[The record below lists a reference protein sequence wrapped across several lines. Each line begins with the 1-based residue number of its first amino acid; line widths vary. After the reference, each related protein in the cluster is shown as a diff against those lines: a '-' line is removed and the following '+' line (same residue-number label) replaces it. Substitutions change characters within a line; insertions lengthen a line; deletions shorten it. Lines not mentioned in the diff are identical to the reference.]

1 MRRVIFGI
9 IFCILFSSLIS
20 LWADQAFCFDT
31 NVAHPGIAN
40 EAVNIYNK
48 NFDPD
53 ISGVN
58 KEKIVSGALDEDT
71 PWRWMNHFDDPINNV
86 GLGGKYLS
94 AKDWSENSNKQRDFA
109 LGDRSWQRAV
119 DDWKK
124 GDKDLALTE
133 LGHTLHLVADM
144 AVPAHT
150 RLDIHP
156 TGDSLEQFVKSN
168 WNSLETIV
176 KKDVPVKNITKLSE
190 GFDDLAKFSN
200 ANFYS
205 DDTIENKKYTL
216 IEKND
221 QKIIETSAGKNIYYK
236 NLASVGGNYFVGKT
250 MNSDWKVFQSKLFVD
265 DPVILTSYSS
275 HLIPE
280 SIAYSAGVI
289 KLFFN
294 EVGKTDPKVKPLA
307 TSRQSLTGVLN
318 GASGQIVQG
327 AENIYDQVK
336 NATKIVLGEKISNE
350 ETMRNPNTY
359 QIPITNSPLPPN
371 PSPAPQT
378 NLAPI
383 SNGGSSPS
391 TGGSSLAPVVT
402 PTSTSTPTTTPILTT
417 TTTPDPTPTSTPT
430 TTPEIVT
437 PTSTDPTPTSTPET
451 PTTTPDITPTTTP
464 TVTPTSTPPTP
475 TSTPTIDTTS
485 PLPPTPDSI
494 FLPTYFTTSSEV
506 NVFGTATTDTVR
518 LSIDIPLDIIYTTST
533 NQWNFTYQFT
543 TSSEKKSFQ
552 IFAYDEV
559 GNTST
564 PASVTLVRDLTTPTI
579 PTVTAEDISSP
590 TSTRILVTVTSTDEF
605 AREIYFDIDYATSST
620 KPVWQNWISGSVS
633 TTYDFTV
640 TPGSTYVFRAR
651 ASDQFANTSAWSA
664 LVSTTL
670 DWDKRVVINEIAW
683 MGTSAQPNNINDEW
697 VELYNNTN
705 EAINLS
711 SWGLYLNGVKLDW
724 NLRNTQILA
733 HDYFLIE
740 RTDDDAIIELP
751 ADAFITIPS
760 GIVNTGAKLELK
772 DSSST
777 IVDTVNCQT
786 GGWYA
791 GATADSKYRTMNRIN
806 SLVKGSLKSN
816 WRTSDFGAAIGR
828 TYGGGYIYG
837 TPRAPNI
844 GYGLIPN
851 DFWLVYTHLATSSE
865 FTLRKDL
872 SPYVLYSD
880 AVIAAGK
887 KLIIEPGVEI
897 YGQTKNASL
906 IVKGTVEFNGTE
918 NDHILVSS
926 RYDRAPGAWRWSGVS
941 ATATP
946 AAGDWSRIAI
956 DPGGKVKMTYT
967 DLRYGGAL
975 FVLQSGWVYGWKNLS
990 QPIRNIG
997 GELTMQNSSV
1007 SDSFVPASNVDERE
1021 FSAFVWTEN
1030 KTTYSASTT
1039 IDQSQ
1044 FARGYIATKNY
1055 YNGGYSSGVTTRI
1068 SNSVF
1073 DSFTHSDGPLQS
1085 LRSDLVMSNIQ
1096 FLNNAFSGAYFD
1108 MFTVT
1113 TDTIW
1118 HAGDYHINGI
1128 VSVPAGKKL
1137 TIEAGANLQMK
1148 AYAGFNVS
1156 GILNVWGESD
1166 NRVSIDCLNG
1176 SCYWSIIDLAS
1187 GGTGNLCHADLV
1199 HGNFTGSSG
1208 DKSGVVKA
1216 VGAQVELEDINILN
1230 AYRPYN
1236 AIYLK
1241 DANAVVKNSRI
1252 VWNTDYTTDVKTI
1265 SGIAIDAG
1273 NLLLENT
1280 EFDRMDYG
1288 LMMVNSPSVTLT
1300 NQPDSLFQNMKMGKW
1315 FPPAFVFTLPVLGVP
1330 MSVSSEESGLDT
1342 PTSTME
1348 TVGEEAMVTSTDS
1361 GSDTT
1366 STPELAPTTEIE

>member
-1 MRRVIFGI
+1 M
-9 IFCILFSSLIS
+9 
-20 LWADQAFCFDT
+20 
-31 NVAHPGIAN
+31 AHPGIAN

-53 ISGVN
+53 ISGAN
-58 KEKIVSGALDEDT
+58 KEKIVSGARDEDT
-71 PWRWMNHFDDPINNV
+71 PWRWMNHFYDPINNV

-94 AKDWSENSNKQRDFA
+94 AKDWSEDSNRQRDFA

-124 GDKDLALTE
+124 GHKDLALTE

-176 KKDVPVKNITKLSE
+176 KKDVSVKNISKLSE
-190 GFDDLAKFSN
+190 GFDGLAKFSN

-205 DDTIENKKYTL
+205 DDTLDSNRYNEIFISKSSIIQQGKSGDVLLKENRINNDLNKLYL
-216 IEKND
+216 EKETFSWSGTGSK
-221 QKIIETSAGKNIYYK
+221 KIIN
-236 NLASVGGNYFVGKT
+236 
-250 MNSDWKVFQSKLFVD
+250 

-280 SIAYSAGVI
+280 SISYSAGVI

-336 NATKIVLGEKISNE
+336 KATKIVLGEKISNE

-359 QIPITNSPLPPN
+359 QIPITNSPPPPN
-371 PSPAPQT
+371 PSPVLQT
-378 NLAPI
+378 NSLPV
-383 SNGGSSPS
+383 SNGGSSSLGGNS
-391 TGGSSLAPVVT
+391 TPPTLLPLSTTSTSPIVT
-402 PTSTSTPTTTPILTT
+402 PTS
-417 TTTPDPTPTSTPT
+417 TPDPTPTSTPT
-430 TTPEIVT
+430 ATPEIVT
-437 PTSTDPTPTSTPET
+437 PTSTDSTPTSTPET
-451 PTTTPDITPTTTP
+451 STTTPDIAPTSTPL
-464 TVTPTSTPPTP
+464 TPTSTPAV
-475 TSTPTIDTTS
+475 DTTP
-485 PLPPTPDSI
+485 PLPPTPDPI
-494 FLPTYFTTSSEV
+494 FLPIYFTTSSEV

-518 LSIDIPLDIIYTTST
+518 LSIDIPIDIIYTTST
-533 NQWNFTYQFT
+533 NQWNFTYEFA
-543 TSSEKKSFQ
+543 TSSEKKSLQ
-552 IFAYDEV
+552 IFVYDEV

-579 PTVTAEDISSP
+579 PTLIADDISSP
-590 TSTRILVTVTSTDEF
+590 TSTRIRVSVTSTDEF
-605 AREIYFDIDYATSST
+605 AREIFFDIDYATSST

-633 TTYDFTV
+633 TTYDFTA

-711 SWGLYLNGVKLDW
+711 GWGLYLNGVKLDW

-880 AVIAAGK
+880 AVIAVGK

-1085 LRSDLVMSNIQ
+1085 LRSDLVMSNNQ

-1216 VGAQVELEDINILN
+1216 VGAQVELKDINILN

-1252 VWNTDYTTDVKTI
+1252 VWNTDYTTDAKTI

-1315 FPPAFVFTLPVLGVP
+1315 FPPAFVFTLPVLGAP
-1330 MSVSSEESGLDT
+1330 MSDSSEESGLDT

-1348 TVGEEAMVTSTDS
+1348 MIGEEAMATSTDS

-1366 STPELAPTTEIE
+1366 STPELAPTIEIE